1 MQISPIFTFQPDAQ
15 GESTDKTHSKWLVV
29 TLAQGCNKLGPGPR
43 PPRTTPFFFWPGQNL
58 VVMEKE
64 AKLRYLGPAV
74 KCHVS
79 NESERIVRVKVNEMT
94 GAPLTR

>member
-43 PPRTTPFFFWPGQNL
+43 PPRTSPVFFFLARPKPSRNGKRGQ
-58 VVMEKE
+58 VAISRASSQMSRFQRK
-64 AKLRYLGPAV
+64 
-74 KCHVS
+74 
-79 NESERIVRVKVNEMT
+79 
-94 GAPLTR
+94 